1 MYRKYDVGESV
12 TQQDIVWWKDWKF
25 WILFLVINMSG
36 NLCFDYI
43 FPYKLILI
51 FVFLVIT
58 AYSFIKNYMTKQALL
73 FILLFCA
80 ILLLQGFY
88 TSENYSFSSTIHILL
103 KVCTGILTLLILQK
117 KFIPYYVN
125 IIFFF
130 SIISL
135 CCFTYN
141 AMGGVIPYL
150 TMDKT
155 LIDGGRIYR
164 VSSMIYTQLYG
175 PTGGLTLRN
184 CGPFW
189 EPGAFQGFLN
199 LAIMLLLL
207 SKDALSKKCI
217 VKVCCL
223 TVAVITTFST
233 GGYIVLFCIILY
245 ALCTTDRISVTDKIY
260 LFVVLTLLLTVC
272 FFSLDFL
279 YKKVSTDKGR
289 LGVSL
294 DSFGDGIYLL
304 FGYGYSEESFKQS
317 DLVVAGSIFSLIRY
331 MGVIGLGMFFAT
343 LLGVN
348 LTKPKLFF
356 AIVIFLILMNE
367 PFLTAG
373 PFWWSIPFLWKYI
386 EEIRE
391 TVESP
396 DL

>member
-1 MYRKYDVGESV
+1 M
-12 TQQDIVWWKDWKF
+12 
-25 WILFLVINMSG
+25 
-36 NLCFDYI
+36 
-43 FPYKLILI
+43 
-51 FVFLVIT
+51 
-58 AYSFIKNYMTKQALL
+58 
-73 FILLFCA
+73 
-80 ILLLQGFY
+80 
-88 TSENYSFSSTIHILL
+88 
-103 KVCTGILTLLILQK
+103 
-117 KFIPYYVN
+117 
-125 IIFFF
+125 
-130 SIISL
+130 
-135 CCFTYN
+135 
-141 AMGGVIPYL
+141 
-150 TMDKT
+150 
-155 LIDGGRIYR
+155 
-164 VSSMIYTQLYG
+164 
-175 PTGGLTLRN
+175 
-184 CGPFW
+184 
-189 EPGAFQGFLN
+189 
-199 LAIMLLLL
+199 
-207 SKDALSKKCI
+207 
-217 VKVCCL
+217 
-223 TVAVITTFST
+223 
-233 GGYIVLFCIILY
+233 
-245 ALCTTDRISVTDKIY
+245 
-260 LFVVLTLLLTVC
+260 FVVLTLLLTVC